1 MNIRQ
6 KNGKL
11 IKEILDKIGP
21 EDAVIRTKNEWAL
34 SVYYSERN
42 EDSLTIEMC
51 LNTDY
56 QGDPL
61 FDPLMRIELTLDSG
75 GKITEARPLYY
86 LSRTLFY
93 TEEIYSEGNPAC
105 YNPNLYKK
113 AKELDSRL
121 SEWLEMLEIQG
132 YLTEGIVS
140 HI

>member
-6 KNGKL
+6 INGKH

-21 EDAVIRTKNEWAL
+21 NDAVIRTKNEWAF
-34 SVYYSERN
+34 SVYYSERSV
-42 EDSLTIEMC
+42 DTITIEMC

-56 QGDPL
+56 HGDPL
-61 FDPLMRIELTLDSG
+61 FDPLMRIELALDSEG
-75 GKITEARPLYY
+75 NITEARPLYY

-105 YNPNLYKK
+105 YNPKLYKK

-121 SEWLEMLEIQG
+121 SEWLEMLRIQG
-132 YLTEGIVS
+132 YLTEGVITP
-140 HI
+140 I

>member
-6 KNGKL
+6 INGKH

-21 EDAVIRTKNEWAL
+21 NDAVIRTKNEWAF
-34 SVYYSERN
+34 SVYYSERSV
-42 EDSLTIEMC
+42 DTITIEMC

-61 FDPLMRIELTLDSG
+61 FDPLMRIELDLDSNG
-75 GKITEARPLYY
+75 NITEAKPLYY

-105 YNPNLYKK
+105 YNPKLYKK
-113 AKELDSRL
+113 SNELDSRL
-121 SEWLEMLEIQG
+121 SEWLEMLWIQG
-132 YLTEGIVS
+132 YMTEGVVS
-140 HI
+140 PI

>member
-6 KNGKL
+6 NNGRL

-21 EDAVIRTKNEWAL
+21 NDAIIRTKNEWEF
-34 SVYYSERN
+34 SVYYSERSEN
-42 EDSLTIEMC
+42 TLTIEMC

-56 QGDPL
+56 GGDPL
-61 FDPLMRIELTLDSG
+61 FDPLMRIELDLDSNG
-75 GKITEARPLYY
+75 NIIEAKPLYY

-93 TEEIYSEGNPAC
+93 TEEIYSDGNPAC

-121 SEWLEMLEIQG
+121 AEWLEMLKIQG
-132 YLTEGIVS
+132 YLTEGVVNTI
-140 HI
+140 

>member
-6 KNGKL
+6 ENGML

-21 EDAVIRTKNEWAL
+21 EDAVIHTKNEWAFF
-34 SVYYSERN
+34 VYYSDRSEG
-42 EDSLTIEMC
+42 SLTIEMC

-61 FDPLMRIELTLDSG
+61 FDPLMRIELALDSEG
-75 GKITEARPLYY
+75 NIAEARPLYY

-105 YNPNLYKK
+105 YNPKLYKK
-113 AKELDSRL
+113 AQELDSRL
-121 SEWLEMLEIQG
+121 SEWLEMLRIQG
-132 YLTEGIVS
+132 YLTEGVITP
-140 HI
+140 I

>member
-6 KNGKL
+6 ENGKA

-21 EDAVIRTKNEWAL
+21 EDAVIRTTSEWAF
-34 SVYYSERN
+34 SVYYSERS

-61 FDPLMRIELTLDSG
+61 FDPLMRIELALDPK

-105 YNPNLYKK
+105 YNPTLYKK
-113 AKELDSRL
+113 AGELDSRL
-121 SEWLEMLEIQG
+121 AEWLTMLKIQG
-132 YLTEGIVS
+132 YLTDGVIS
-140 HI
+140 RN